1 MNDKDYQKDQA
12 RRDTFLSQT
21 SKTILKIDELIEK
34 RRTNK
39 MSKIKSFYRFILN
52 MNDKST

>member
-1 MNDKDYQKDQA
+1 MNDKDYQKVQA

>member
-12 RRDTFLSQT
+12 RRDIFLSQT
-21 SKTILKIDELIEK
+21 SKTILNIDELIEK